1 MTKPASN
8 ARDKIAPP
16 TRRAEAAAP
25 VRRMSKA
32 DAVYGDI
39 RAAILSGELAPGSA
53 IDKEALCQRLGM
65 SRFPV
70 TTAINRLA
78 FERLVLIE
86 PQHGS
91 FVAKI
96 SAEDVREYML
106 VRRALESEI
115 AGEAAGLGDAAFK
128 TELDRNL
135 RYQKAAAEAR
145 DVAGFYALDIEFH
158 RLILDSVKLAHARE
172 ILDGLRAHLE
182 RVRRMLLTPAGRLPR
197 TYKEHAAIA
206 RAIAAGQPE
215 TARTAMRTHLEETTR
230 FFESFT
236 HDHPDLFAA

>member
-1 MTKPASN
+1 MAKPASLHTVKTN
-8 ARDKIAPP
+8 
-16 TRRAEAAAP
+16 TAA
-25 VRRMSKA
+25 RRMSKA
-32 DAVYGDI
+32 DEVYDDI
-39 RAAILSGELAPGSA
+39 RAAILSGELAPGAA
-53 IDKEALCQRLGM
+53 IDKEALCTRLGM

-96 SAEDVREYML
+96 SADDVLEYML
-106 VRRALESEI
+106 VRRALESEV
-115 AGEAAGLGDAAFK
+115 AGEAAGLGDSALRA
-128 TELDRNL
+128 ELDRNL

-145 DVAGFYALDIEFH
+145 DGAGFYALDVEFH
-158 RLILDSVKLAHARE
+158 RLILDAVQLGHVRE

-182 RVRRMLLTPAGRLPR
+182 RVRRLLLTPAGRLPK

-206 RAIAAGQPE
+206 KAIAAGDAE
-215 TARTAMRTHLEETTR
+215 TARAAMRAHLEDTTR

-236 HDHPDLFAA
+236 RDHPHLFAA